1 MKTMASSNDHTFD
14 ARATANAN
22 KSRTASEHGTQ
33 GEKLLISLDSWD
45 KHLYRKHFQK
55 TRQIIKAPGVT
66 EILLNIVHCITLDFS
81 LNLHC
86 QINSIYLLN
95 AFLTVSICC
104 YEFTPSVKIYISSL
118 IETKIMFSFNHS

>member
-1 MKTMASSNDHTFD
+1 MAWSNDHTFD

-22 KSRTASEHGTQ
+22 KSQTASEHGTQ
-33 GEKLLISLDSWD
+33 GEKLLISQDSWD

-118 IETKIMFSFNHS
+118 IETKIMLSFNHS